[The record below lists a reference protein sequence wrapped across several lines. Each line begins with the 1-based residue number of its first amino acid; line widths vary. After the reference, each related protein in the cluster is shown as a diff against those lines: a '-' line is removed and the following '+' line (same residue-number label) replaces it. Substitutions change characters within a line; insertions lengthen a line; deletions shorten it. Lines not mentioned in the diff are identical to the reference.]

1 MKKSYLLLFLAAMFM
16 AVGAKAVTVDYTGM
30 TTHNPFAYDVT
41 ATKTS
46 TGVDVTYKLVGRPTA
61 VVVEL
66 YKDGQVVKSVDGDI
80 TANVNTASI
89 PMAGLATGTYKVGVK
104 VTGSA
109 VSAPTLV
116 KNGAGTNFEYKF
128 FAPWGVACNNS
139 TESPTFGRVVTV
151 ESWYNASA
159 ISSAYMS
166 GQGNGIGMGLYPFTP
181 TFEPI
186 KNSNNTYG
194 FSAGMTAVA
203 KAECD
208 NNLDLKRVRYSDDG
222 RLFVGRSNR
231 VTSPI
236 YEVNPNDFNANATPL
251 FTGYQETSG
260 DDGAT
265 AGKIFTDDTKAT
277 LVTGPCMGFDV
288 VGSGADLK
296 LIMVSQTI
304 NANGAVTTNAA
315 YGTGTYGYN
324 LGTATSW
331 NAAPSLNVRTVNP
344 SDPGYWI
351 NDNNDLAIGNGFFHI
366 AQYRVAPSATQPAH
380 VVYNISGQRVDLMTD
395 FVSRGCGMAF
405 NKDRARLAKGTAA
418 KTLGIFTPGSD
429 GKIGSAAYTISI
441 DGTNVSGLAW
451 DYADNLYVSTNSTE
465 WVHCY
470 AMPRS
475 SLDVTTPARAEYDIN
490 WESSV
495 PDVYILGTVNGNA
508 WAPNVGVQMTY
519 DATSSSYT
527 ATVTAG
533 AGGASF
539 NMATALGESD
549 DWNAFNGHNYRWG
562 VSGGYDYNV
571 TDATTY
577 AAQMWDYNPGAWVVP
592 EGEYKLTWT
601 FTGEYTAT
609 LVIEKIEP
617 VRDVYILGQVNGNA
631 WAPNVGV
638 EMTYDEATGLH
649 SADVFVCK
657 ASDSDNYGYFSFTTA
672 LAEEGGD
679 AHWAD
684 IAANRFGAVS
694 EGDFL
699 VDPYLGQ
706 EISLTA
712 TNGQS
717 LKCTAG
723 YYTVTVDYKNKKAV
737 ISAKSFAPSFNPE
750 PGEYYKVVNIDIAS
764 EAAPDAD
771 IYVTFHG
778 ETPTTESFQLTK
790 ALTLTHSYTV
800 KAIAVKYG
808 IVSDVATGEYTITD
822 EVEIDPSQFEFTKV
836 MESTENIIAAGN
848 GRFSTGFG
856 DAVYITDKGAGTV
869 YKYDASGNRSV
880 FKDGLPSG
888 IGTAI
893 TSDDAGNIL
902 IQNGWAGAVGAINW
916 IIIEPD
922 GTTHDL
928 ALSYPEGVTTARMDA
943 AGRIV
948 GNVMSADGGYF
959 CLMPTGNT
967 SGAVFHIANG
977 AQVSSDA
984 VAPAATITADGSTI
998 AQPTV
1003 RDISLIAADPTA
1015 YWAFRVRSN
1024 KRITRD
1030 VTRCAS
1036 DGFDIF
1042 QLGGST
1048 YTVEPIG
1055 TNYKDGYAI
1064 FKDGE
1069 SEPVAVREE
1078 TVSST
1083 SYLQQSLTARVSEDG
1098 SYATIYQNFAGAL
1111 VSIYRYGMPP
1121 TGVEKVGNDS
1131 QAKETSVDFY
1141 NLQGQRIVNPQAGQ
1155 IAIRVAKMSDGTL
1168 RTTKVLVK

>member
-1 MKKSYLLLFLAAMFM
+1 MKKSLLLLFAAIAM

-61 VVVEL
+61 VSVEL
-66 YKDGQVVKSVDGDI
+66 YKDGQLVKSVEGDI

-128 FAPWGVACNNS
+128 YAPWGVACNNS
-139 TESPTFGRVVTV
+139 TESPTFGRIVTV

-208 NNLDLKRVRYSDDG
+208 NSLDLKRVRYSDDG

-304 NANGAVTTNAA
+304 NANGAVTTNAISGSGA
-315 YGTGTYGYN
+315 YGYN
-324 LGTATSW
+324 LGTATTW
-331 NAAPSLNVRTVNP
+331 NDAPSINTRTVNP
-344 SDPGYWI
+344 SDAGYWI

-366 AQYRVAPSATQPAH
+366 AQYRGAPSATQPAH

-418 KTLGIFTPGSD
+418 KKLGIFTPGSD

-495 PDVYILGTVNGNA
+495 PDVYILGTVNGNT

-527 ATVTAG
+527 ATVSAG
-533 AGGASF
+533 ANGASF
-539 NMATALGESD
+539 NMATALGADSNWD
-549 DWNAFNGHNYRWG
+549 NFNGHNYRWG
-562 VSGGYDYNV
+562 VQGGGDHNV
-571 TDATTY
+571 TSAEYGTDLG
-577 AAQMWDYNPGAWVVP
+577 AQMWDYSPGAWVVP
-592 EGEYKLTWT
+592 EGEYNITWK
-601 FTGEYTAT
+601 FTGEYEAT
-609 LVIEKIEP
+609 INIEKIEP
-617 VRDVYILGQVNGNA
+617 VPDVYILGQVDGNA

-638 EMTYDEATGLH
+638 QMTYDEATGLH

-657 ASDSDNYGYFSFTTA
+657 TSDTDNYGYFSFTTA
-672 LAEEGGD
+672 LGESWD
-679 AHWAD
+679 A
-684 IAANRFGAVS
+684 IAASRFGAVS

-699 VDPYLGQ
+699 VDGHLGE

-712 TNGQS
+712 SNGQS
-717 LKCTAG
+717 FKCLAG
-723 YYTVTVDYKNKKAV
+723 YYTITVDYKRMKA
-737 ISAKSFAPSFNPE
+737 IINTKSFAPTFNPE
-750 PGEYYKVVNIDIAS
+750 PGTYYKVVNIAIAS
-764 EAAPDAD
+764 EEVPDAD

-778 ETPTTESFQLTK
+778 ETPTPESFHLTK
-790 ALTLTHSYTV
+790 ELTLTESYTV

-808 IVSDVATGEYTITD
+808 VVSDVVTGVYTISN
-822 EVEIDPSQFEFTKV
+822 EPDPSQFEFVKV
-836 MESTENIIAAGN
+836 METTQNIVAKAD
-848 GRFSTGFG
+848 GRFSTGANGYVF
-856 DAVYITDKGAGTV
+856 VPDKANGVIYAYDNTGA
-869 YKYDASGNRSV
+869 RSV
-880 FKDGLPSG
+880 FANASG

-893 TSDDAGNIL
+893 SSDDAGNIL
-902 IQNGWAGAVGAINW
+902 VQKGFSSVAASQNWL
-916 IIIEPD
+916 IIEPNGD
-922 GTTHDL
+922 THDL
-928 ALSYPEGVTTARMDA
+928 ALTFPEGVNAARNDA

-948 GNVMSADGGYF
+948 GNVMSSDGGYF
-959 CLMPTGNT
+959 CLMPIGNT
-967 SGAVFHIANG
+967 LAAVFHIVNG
-977 AQVSSDA
+977 AQVSAD
-984 VAPAATITADGSTI
+984 VVTPAAEITADGSTI
-998 AQPTV
+998 AQPTKSE
-1003 RDISLIAADPTA
+1003 ISLFAADPTA
-1015 YWAFRVRSN
+1015 YWALRVRTN
-1024 KRITRD
+1024 KHITRA
-1030 VTRCAS
+1030 VTRSSS

-1042 QLGGST
+1042 ELGGNT

-1055 TNYKDGYAI
+1055 TNYSDGYAI

-1069 SEPVAVREE
+1069 SEPVAVKAE
-1078 TVSST
+1078 TIAPDG
-1083 SYLQQSLTARVSEDG
+1083 QRWQSLTARVSEDG
-1098 SYATIYQNFAGAL
+1098 SYATIYQNLSGSL
-1111 VSIYRYGMPP
+1111 VSTYTYGMPP
-1121 TGVEKVGNDS
+1121 TGVEKVGNDNS
-1131 QAKETSVDFY
+1131 EATEVSAVYY
-1141 NLQGQRIVNPQAGQ
+1141 NLQGQRVMNPAKGQ
-1155 IAIRVAKMSDGTL
+1155 VAIRVATLSDGSL
-1168 RTTKVLVK
+1168 RTKKVVIR

>member
-1 MKKSYLLLFLAAMFM
+1 MKKSYLLLFLTAMFM

-46 TGVDVTYKLVGRPTA
+46 AGVDVTYKLVGRPTA
-61 VVVEL
+61 VSVEL
-66 YKDGQVVKSVDGDI
+66 YKDGQLVKAVDGDI

-89 PMAGLATGTYKVGVK
+89 PMADLATGTYKVAVK

-116 KNGAGTNFEYKF
+116 KDGNGTNFEYKF
-128 FAPWGVACNNS
+128 YAPWGVACNNA

-151 ESWYNASA
+151 ESWYLASD

-194 FSAGMTAVA
+194 FAAGMTAVDVSEA
-203 KAECD
+203 TAR
-208 NNLDLKRVRYSDDG
+208 LDLKRVRYSDDG
-222 RLFVGRSNR
+222 RLFVGRSNS

-236 YEVNPNDFNANATPL
+236 YEVDPNDFNAAATPV
-251 FTGYQETSG
+251 FTGTQFSG
-260 DDGAT
+260 TTDLGT
-265 AGKIFTDDTKAT
+265 EGGKIYTDDTKT
-277 LVTGPCMGFDV
+277 TFVTGPCMGFDV
-288 VGSGADLK
+288 IGSGADLK

-304 NANGAVTTNAA
+304 NIGTNGRGAVSMSGPGAGA
-315 YGTGTYGYN
+315 YGYN
-324 LGTATSW
+324 LGTATTW
-331 NAAPSLNVRTVNP
+331 NQAPSFNTRTVNP

-351 NDNNDLAIGNGFFHI
+351 NDNNDLAIGDGFFHI
-366 AQYRVAPSATQPAH
+366 AQYRGSPSATQPSH
-380 VVYNISGQRVDLMTD
+380 VAYNMSGQRSDLSTA

-418 KTLGIFTPGSD
+418 KTIGIFTPGAN
-429 GKIGSAAYTISI
+429 GVLGSAEYSISI

-475 SLDVTTPARAEYDIN
+475 SNDVTTPARAEYDIN

-495 PDVYILGTVNGNA
+495 PEVYILGTVNGNA

-539 NMATALGESD
+539 NMATALGADSNWD
-549 DWNAFNGHNYRWG
+549 NFNGNNYRWG

-571 TDATTY
+571 TDAEYGTTF

-592 EGEYKLTWT
+592 EGEYNITWK

-617 VRDVYILGQVNGNA
+617 VPDVYILGQVNGNA

-684 IAANRFGAVS
+684 IASNRFGAVS

-723 YYTVTVDYKNKKAV
+723 YYTVTVDYKNMKAV
-737 ISAKSFAPSFNPE
+737 VSAKSFAPSFNPE

-808 IVSDVATGEYTITD
+808 IVSDVA
-822 EVEIDPSQFEFTKV
+822 
-836 MESTENIIAAGN
+836 
-848 GRFSTGFG
+848 
-856 DAVYITDKGAGTV
+856 
-869 YKYDASGNRSV
+869 
-880 FKDGLPSG
+880 
-888 IGTAI
+888 
-893 TSDDAGNIL
+893 
-902 IQNGWAGAVGAINW
+902 
-916 IIIEPD
+916 
-922 GTTHDL
+922 
-928 ALSYPEGVTTARMDA
+928 
-943 AGRIV
+943 
-948 GNVMSADGGYF
+948 
-959 CLMPTGNT
+959 
-967 SGAVFHIANG
+967 
-977 AQVSSDA
+977 
-984 VAPAATITADGSTI
+984 
-998 AQPTV
+998 
-1003 RDISLIAADPTA
+1003 
-1015 YWAFRVRSN
+1015 
-1024 KRITRD
+1024 
-1030 VTRCAS
+1030 
-1036 DGFDIF
+1036 
-1042 QLGGST
+1042 
-1048 YTVEPIG
+1048 
-1055 TNYKDGYAI
+1055 
-1064 FKDGE
+1064 
-1069 SEPVAVREE
+1069 
-1078 TVSST
+1078 
-1083 SYLQQSLTARVSEDG
+1083 
-1098 SYATIYQNFAGAL
+1098 
-1111 VSIYRYGMPP
+1111 
-1121 TGVEKVGNDS
+1121 
-1131 QAKETSVDFY
+1131 
-1141 NLQGQRIVNPQAGQ
+1141 
-1155 IAIRVAKMSDGTL
+1155 
-1168 RTTKVLVK
+1168 